1 MTLSS
6 ISLVAVKKITCNSP
20 RSQFAEENIEEA
32 AKLILA
38 TQGVINPIVV
48 RRTSLKSYEVV
59 DGVFEYYA
67 AARAR
72 EIDPKKGEMIGVFII
87 EEENEKLL
95 TQQIK
100 AFRNKDS
107 TPVTHPGIT
116 EDSTPVRNPGIKE
129 DIMDILNNFIKS
141 LESRLDKITNQLTET
156 TKAQVKL
163 EDEVRDLRKQVSNK
177 QILDL
182 FNSLDVNQMTLKLK
196 SAGIQQGNANKIADA
211 IVTQRNKNKFDSLNN
226 LVSRVKVKRGK
237 KLIAAISEKKMLDIV
252 DSWLNDSEH

>member
-1 MTLSS
+1 MNLSS
-6 ISLVAVKKITCNSP
+6 ISLVAVKKINCSSP
-20 RSQFAEENIEEA
+20 RSQFTDEDIEEA

-38 TQGVINPIVV
+38 SEGVINPIVV

-59 DGVFEYYA
+59 NGAFEYYA

-72 EIDPKKGEMIGVFII
+72 EIDPKTGEMIGVFIL
-87 EEENEKLL
+87 EEDNEELL

-100 AFRNKDS
+100 AFRNKGS
-107 TPVTHPGIT
+107 THVKNSGIT
-116 EDSTPVRNPGIKE
+116 P
-129 DIMDILNNFIKS
+129 DILNNFIKS

-163 EDEVRDLRKQVSNK
+163 EYEVRDLRKQVSSK
-177 QILDL
+177 QILEL

-196 SAGIQQGNANKIADA
+196 SAGINQGNASKIADA
-211 IVTQRNKNKFDSLNN
+211 IVAERNKNKFDSLNH

-252 DSWLNDSEH
+252 DSWLNDS